1 MYVSRLIRMADK
13 ESKSGYDAISRA
25 AAYSNLL
32 SIQKLLKTSPGISAE
47 VKAHRAFI
55 LLNIE
60 KALDD

>member
-1 MYVSRLIRMADK
+1 MADK

>member
-1 MYVSRLIRMADK
+1 VSRLIRMTDK
-13 ESKSGYDAISRA
+13 ESKLGYDAISRS

-32 SIQKLLKTSPGISAE
+32 SIQKMLKSSPGNTAE
-47 VKAHRAFI
+47 VKSHRAFI